1 MNPSFFLGAGQVEN
15 QAPEKVLG
23 RLQGST
29 VLAKVTYRR
38 NEQTGCEL
46 RRLPASP
53 LTSRP
58 AALHVKE
65 EEGGWSLQQ

>member
-53 LTSRP
+53 LTSWP
-58 AALHVKE
+58 AALHVKA